1 MNEVKLVRNQ
11 NVTFP
16 LQSVIFRGM
25 RKNCTFEW
33 CFDIR
38 ISPETIFLQNSI
50 KDNSDNMQQAVFIQL
65 LCLQNVNYKFKL
77 QIISKFTDCLRLDYG
92 VYIELVKAVEL

>member
-1 MNEVKLVRNQ
+1 
-11 NVTFP
+11 
-16 LQSVIFRGM
+16 
-25 RKNCTFEW
+25 
-33 CFDIR
+33 
-38 ISPETIFLQNSI
+38 
-50 KDNSDNMQQAVFIQL
+50 MQQAVFIQL